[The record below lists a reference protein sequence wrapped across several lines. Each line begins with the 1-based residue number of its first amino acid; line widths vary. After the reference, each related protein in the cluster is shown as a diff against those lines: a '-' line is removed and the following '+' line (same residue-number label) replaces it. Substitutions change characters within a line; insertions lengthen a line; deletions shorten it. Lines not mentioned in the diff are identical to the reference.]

1 MSVLRNQPK
10 GALALFGSG
19 LCFFA
24 LIPNEIGY
32 QDIASLLARQPGVA
46 ERWQKRVSASAVSSI
61 QVATFNFGRPV
72 GTSSPRAAALLLAS
86 LDEGVAVGNR
96 LTRPPQRYSA
106 SDFPRVNRAL
116 KADRLAL
123 VAPEQPLPVAPT
135 NAAPQDPSTSNASVL
150 GAKTAAAGHG
160 AEPSTLDPEL
170 ADALNAPPL
179 PQYETSLSLEV
190 QPSDDPD
197 AANAAEEAQ
206 ASTDGFSIKTASLY
220 FGDSAL
226 GVVNEG
232 LERWRPGEEP
242 MIVMPAPDPDMKVAL
257 PPRRDSARAGETV
270 VGKGEV
276 KTPAERLGLLDDKK
290 RARQEKCLAEAVYF
304 EARGEAVRGQI
315 AVAQVVMNRVF
326 SGYYPTTVCGV
337 VYQNANRRLAC
348 QFTFACDGIRDV
360 VTEPD
365 MWDRARRIAR
375 ATLDGR
381 LWLPEVGKSTHYH
394 AYWVH
399 PSWVREMKKMYR
411 TGVHTFYRP
420 RAWGDG
426 RDAPNWS
433 ATAQTAEISARLA
446 EAGRSSAELDSSRRR

>member
-1 MSVLRNQPK
+1 MAVLRNQPK
-10 GALALFGSG
+10 SVRLALFGSG

-24 LIPNEIGY
+24 LVPNEIGY

-72 GTSSPRAAALLLAS
+72 GTSSPRAATLLLAS
-86 LDEGVAVGNR
+86 LDEGVGAVVRNR
-96 LTRPPQRYSA
+96 LARPPQRYSA
-106 SDFPRVNRAL
+106 SDFPSVNRAL
-116 KADRLAL
+116 KGDRLAL
-123 VAPEQPLPVAPT
+123 AGPETPPVAPT

-150 GAKTAAAGHG
+150 GAKTAAGHG
-160 AEPSTLDPEL
+160 EPATLDPEL
-170 ADALNAPPL
+170 AEALNAPPL
-179 PQYETSLSLEV
+179 PQYGASLSLEG
-190 QPSDDPD
+190 QPSGDLEDDS
-197 AANAAEEAQ
+197 AVEGSQ
-206 ASTDGFSIKTASLY
+206 SSTEGFSIKTASLY
-220 FGDSAL
+220 FGNSAL

-242 MIVMPAPDPDMKVAL
+242 VIVMPAPDPDMKVAL

-337 VYQNANRRLAC
+337 VYQNADRRLAC

-365 MWDRARRIAR
+365 MWDRARRIAK

-426 RDAPNWS
+426 RDAPSWG

-446 EAGRSSAELDSSRRR
+446 EAARSSAELDSGRRR